1 MSSLI
6 VFPAAIFL
14 EGKTQGLHAEGC
26 IFCTDNRYISSIH
39 QQIHSHGITLILDEE
54 HHKMRDSKTTP
65 PPHPPPKRTWDEPG
79 SYHHTLDGSVWTWV
93 KCL

>member
-26 IFCTDNRYISSIH
+26 IFCTDNRYISSIQ
-39 QQIHSHGITLILDEE
+39 QQIHSHGIALILGEE
-54 HHKMRDSKTTP
+54 HHKMIAKLLFFFF
-65 PPHPPPKRTWDEPG
+65 HKRTWDEPG
-79 SYHHTLDGSVWTWV
+79 SYHHTLDGSIWTWV

>member
-65 PPHPPPKRTWDEPG
+65 PPHPPPKEHGMSQVLIIIHLTVVYG
-79 SYHHTLDGSVWTWV
+79 LG
-93 KCL
+93 